1 VQPPNGVAT
10 EWCMLENHKNM
21 TERYILIRKSKPKS
35 LMIQKKKVKAERL
48 KDAEEES
55 QSQEAQQYRS

>member
-1 VQPPNGVAT
+1 
-10 EWCMLENHKNM
+10 
-21 TERYILIRKSKPKS
+21 
-35 LMIQKKKVKAERL
+35 MIQKKKVKAERL